1 MNWTSHWIS
10 LISDDIKTI
19 LRKIATET
27 RLCELCQKDLGKITK
42 ASEVSPKIRLLLR
55 MAQLKYIRLK
65 TAEHLALEAVADKK
79 QENEKTFNLGYAMII
94 SISEAWT
101 PKWAGQ
107 PVTASDIP
115 VQNHSLRMDR
125 GNINISCYWRGQYK
139 NTPAF
144 IRVSWKADITTPG
157 ILLARFMNPETQKIH
172 SELRL
177 GTHLAGEKTF
187 TSEDLGFDPSNE
199 IWSVSII
206 LAEKK

>member
-55 MAQLKYIRLK
+55 MAQLRYIRLK
-65 TAEHLALEAVADKK
+65 TAEHLALEDEK
-79 QENEKTFNLGYAMII
+79 QETGKTSSIQNLGYALI
-94 SISEAWT
+94 SISEALT

-115 VQNHSLRMDR
+115 MQNHSLRMDR
-125 GNINISCYWRGQYK
+125 GNINISLKR
-139 NTPAF
+139 T
-144 IRVSWKADITTPG
+144 V
-157 ILLARFMNPETQKIH
+157 
-172 SELRL
+172 
-177 GTHLAGEKTF
+177 
-187 TSEDLGFDPSNE
+187 
-199 IWSVSII
+199 
-206 LAEKK
+206 